1 MRRVDRREFAREA
14 SLAFLSGVTVTV
26 SGCGGGGGSGGSG
39 DYSSPT
45 TVTPPATGTGDEVGQ
60 ISGNHGH
67 EAIIR
72 AALLMAGGDLQL
84 DIAGQAGHSHL
95 ITLPAAAVIDVRSG
109 RPVAVDST
117 STDAA
122 TGGGVHSHTVTF
134 NAESTEPPIRY

>member
-45 TVTPPATGTGDEVGQ
+45 TATPPATGTGDEVGQ

-67 EAIIR
+67 QAIIR
-72 AALLMAGGDLQL
+72 AAQLMAGGAVQL
-84 DIAGQAGHSHL
+84 DIAGSAGHSHFVS
-95 ITLPAAAVIDVRSG
+95 LPAAAVTDIRDG
-109 RPVAVDST
+109 KPVQTEST

-134 NAESTEPPIRY
+134 NAESADPPIRY